1 MSAKV
6 LRFPDKQKTVVYKI
20 PLYTDDEI
28 FLTVLAVNLFGS
40 FIHKVTAANLEDC
53 DPAIVIAAI
62 SQASTIDIFSDSAK
76 QVYLNIIKSIER
88 LET

>member
-1 MSAKV
+1 MNAKV
-6 LRFPDKQKTVVYKI
+6 FRFPDTKKIIVYKI
-20 PLYTDDEI
+20 PLYTDEEI
-28 FLTVLAVNLFGS
+28 FLTVLAVNIFS
-40 FIHKVTAANLEDC
+40 AFPHKITAANLEEC
-53 DPAIVIAAI
+53 DPAIVISAI